1 MFDPLPFLCL
11 LFLMIAS
18 WQDIKEREIS
28 DFVWMMSIPSAIM
41 IFILTSRNLVQLLP
55 GAVIVGAAYL
65 MARAN
70 LMGQADPFAVALV
83 VLSFSWDFL
92 GLPAYF
98 MVFMLS
104 LLCELAVF
112 ARLIWKKSGSGAPAA
127 FTYKVRK
134 EELGLLWL
142 PRLESGEYA
151 VNLNDPRPM
160 KELIEEAKKKIQ
172 GETVWASP
180 ALPYLPFLAAA
191 AAVVL
196 ALAYL

>member
-1 MFDPLPFLCL
+1 
-11 LFLMIAS
+11 MIAS

-160 KELIEEAKKKIQ
+160 KELIEEVKKKIQ